1 MRNLLWSLVAA
12 AALLLTS
19 CLDIVEEVTLNKDG
33 SGKYQMS
40 MDMSEMMQMM
50 MTYMPDSIKETMD
63 EKDMMDSLATMSNSQ
78 EMDSVVEVLEAIEGI
93 SNAENR
99 MEGFVMIISY
109 DFTNIESLNL
119 ASSQGAFTAKQ
130 GIKPA
135 SYTWKK
141 GRFGRTYNTAEL
153 GGDDETE
160 EAMAMAKM
168 MMQDA
173 TFTTV
178 YNFPGKVKKFSNEDA
193 QLENGKR
200 TIRLTTSF
208 GEILDDPAL
217 MSNEIQFKS
226 K

>member
-1 MRNLLWSLVAA
+1 MRNLLWVLVATA
-12 AALLLTS
+12 AMLLTS
-19 CLDIVEEVTLNKDG
+19 CLDIVEEITLKSDG
-33 SGKYQMS
+33 SGKYKMS

-50 MTYMPDSIKETMD
+50 MTYMPDSVKDTMD
-63 EKDMMDSLATMSNSQ
+63 EKDMMDSLANMSSSQ
-78 EMDSVVEVLEAIEGI
+78 EMDSVVEVLEGIEGI
-93 SNAENR
+93 SNAENK

-109 DFTNIESLNL
+109 DFANIESLNL
-119 ASSQGAFTAKQ
+119 ASSQGSFTAKQ

-141 GRFGRTYNTAEL
+141 GRFGRTYNMAEL
-153 GGDDETE
+153 GEDEETE

-178 YNFPGKVKKFSNEDA
+178 YNLPGKVKKFSNEDA

-200 TIRLTTSF
+200 TLRLETSF

-226 K
+226 R

>member
-33 SGKYQMS
+33 SGKYKMS

-93 SNAENR
+93 SNAENK

-109 DFTNIESLNL
+109 DFANIESLNL

-141 GRFGRTYNTAEL
+141 GRFGRTYNKADL
-153 GGDDETE
+153 AGDEETE

-173 TFTTV
+173 TFTTL

-200 TIRLTTSF
+200 TLRLETSF